1 MYLARVTGRLVA
13 TIRTR
18 GLDGVKLSL
27 IQPLDEHGA
36 PDGEQLV
43 ACATLNVGPGD
54 LVHFVDGR
62 EAALA
67 LPDETF
73 VPVDAT
79 ITGYVEQ
86 VYALGRD
93 ISEPPPARP
102 IGGQR

>member
-1 MYLARVTGRLVA
+1 MYLARVTGRVVA
-13 TIRTR
+13 TVRYR
-18 GLDGVKLSL
+18 GLEGVKLQW

-36 PDGEQLV
+36 PEGAQLV
-43 ACATLNVGPGD
+43 ACAALDVGPGD

-79 ITGYVEQ
+79 VTGYVEQ
-86 VYALGRD
+86 AFVLGRD
-93 ISEPPPARP
+93 LAEEA
-102 IGGQR
+102 G